1 MPKSKIIKELANST
15 IDTAT
20 TLKRLKILLFE
31 FDKPELNEW
40 VNSELNGYKNTNS
53 LPDYRVF
60 QGQVYASFLVGYM
73 QYTNIAL
80 PLMELS
86 DDERNY
92 IRRCPFV
99 QGISAICSF
108 AENESLKIVIPPEL
122 YPTLT
127 GGTNIDSI
135 IEAHVSV
142 PPTAPQEIITA
153 IETKIL
159 EILCLLEKE
168 FGILDDLDLDFSSK
182 SSKEI
187 EAVSTK
193 IINIINVDKS
203 ISIGDSNK
211 IAKAD
216 IKTQ

>member
-20 TLKRLKILLFE
+20 TLKRLKILLLE

-40 VNSELNGYKNTNS
+40 VNSELNGYKNINS

-60 QGQVYASFLVGYM
+60 QGQVYATFLVGYM
-73 QYTNIAL
+73 KYTNVAL
-80 PLMELS
+80 PLIELS
-86 DDERNY
+86 DDERKF

-108 AENESLKIVIPPEL
+108 AENESLKIVIPPEV
-122 YPTLT
+122 YPSLT
-127 GGTNIDSI
+127 RGTNIDSI
-135 IEAHVSV
+135 IEAHVSISQ
-142 PPTAPQEIITA
+142 TAPQEIITA
-153 IETKIL
+153 IETRIL
-159 EILCLLEKE
+159 EILCLLEKQ

-187 EAVSTK
+187 EALSTK

-211 IAKAD
+211 IAKTD